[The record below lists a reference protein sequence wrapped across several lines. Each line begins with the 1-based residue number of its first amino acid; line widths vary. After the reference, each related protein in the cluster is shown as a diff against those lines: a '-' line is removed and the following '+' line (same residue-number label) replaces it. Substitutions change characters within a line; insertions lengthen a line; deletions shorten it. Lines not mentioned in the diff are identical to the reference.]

1 MVYAPILIPTL
12 CRYEHFVRCV
22 ESLKKNTWAR
32 YTDVYIG
39 LDFPSKASH
48 WDGYN
53 KICEYL
59 QGDFLEFASFNVIK
73 RTENYGSG
81 RNMSEMR
88 DDIIKKYDRFI
99 RTDDDIEFS
108 PNFLEYMDKCLEH
121 YENDDSVIAVSGYS
135 YPVNWKVS
143 EGSNVFLENFVV
155 PMWGTGFWTD
165 KFLKARHQ
173 IAEEKVLINKFSALG
188 KYRKSMTDACYLDYV
203 NDFLSLKPYWLYSI
217 SDISMRIYCAVEG
230 YNTVS
235 PVVSKSRNL
244 GFDGSGVYCQ
254 AIDQTTNGND
264 ANTYNY
270 ARQGIDESN
279 AFDIQPD
286 SENTVKKN
294 RDLMNEFDKRSYR
307 VLQKAAFKLF
317 IYRLLG
323 KKLYSKLLARKNKL
337 KL

>member
-12 CRYEHFVRCV
+12 CRYEHFVKCI
-22 ESLKKNTWAR
+22 ESLKKNTWAK

-39 LDFPSKASH
+39 LDYPSKDSH

-59 QGDFLEFASFNVIK
+59 QGDFSEFASFNVIK

-81 RNMSEMR
+81 RNMREMR
-88 DDIIKKYDRFI
+88 ADILQRYDRFI

-108 PNFLEYMDKCLEH
+108 QNFLEYMDKCLEH

-165 KFLKARHQ
+165 KFLKIRSQ
-173 IAEEKVLINKFSALG
+173 LSEEKVLVKRFPNIK
-188 KYRKSMTDACYLDYV
+188 KYRRNMTDACYLDYV
-203 NDFLSLKPYWLYSI
+203 NDYLSMKPYWLDSI
-217 SDISMRIYCAVEG
+217 SDIAMRIYCAVEG
-230 YNTVS
+230 GSVVC

-254 AIDQTTNGND
+254 TIDSTLNGDD
-264 ANTYNY
+264 ANTYSY
-270 ARQGIDESN
+270 ANQKIDEDALFEIHVDTEN
-279 AFDIQPD
+279 AVDENRTRMNLFDGRPAKA
-286 SENTVKKN
+286 VKKASAK
-294 RDLMNEFDKRSYR
+294 LM
-307 VLQKAAFKLF
+307 
-317 IYRLLG
+317 IYKFLG
-323 KKLYSKLLARKNKL
+323 KKLYSQLLKRKNKV
-337 KL
+337 K